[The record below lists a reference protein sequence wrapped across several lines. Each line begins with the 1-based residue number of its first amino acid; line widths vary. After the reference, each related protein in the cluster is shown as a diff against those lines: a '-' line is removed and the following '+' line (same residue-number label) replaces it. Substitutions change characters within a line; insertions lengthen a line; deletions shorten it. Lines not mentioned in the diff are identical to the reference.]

1 MAKLFNT
8 EKLVKIALTKNV
20 KARDN
25 DHILYGQVLLDLGF
39 DLNISLKEF
48 LRGNYQQ
55 EIPSF
60 KSVERARRKLQELH
74 KELQGT
80 QKENRY
86 NETSE
91 YIAYNNTGKTFHS

>member
-8 EKLVKIALTKNV
+8 EKLVKTALTKNV
-20 KARDN
+20 KARDD

-39 DLNISLKEF
+39 DLNISLREF

-60 KSVERARRKLQELH
+60 KSVERARRMIQNLH

-80 QKENRY
+80 KKESRFE
-86 NETSE
+86 ETSE
-91 YIAYNNTGKTFHS
+91 YIAYNNTGKSFHC

>member
-8 EKLVKIALTKNV
+8 EKLVKHALKINT

-25 DHILYGQVLLDLGF
+25 DQILYGQVLLDLGF
-39 DLNISLKEF
+39 DLNMSLREF
-48 LRGNYQQ
+48 LRGNYEQ

-74 KELQGT
+74 KELQGI
-80 QKENRY
+80 KKNSRLE
-86 NETSE
+86 ESSE
-91 YIAYNNTGKTFHS
+91 YIAYNNTGKSFHC

>member
-8 EKLVKIALTKNV
+8 EKLVKTALIKNV
-20 KARDN
+20 KARDF
-25 DHILYGQVLLDLGF
+25 DTILFGQVLLDLGF
-39 DLNISLKEF
+39 DLNISLRDF
-48 LRGNYQQ
+48 LKGNYEQ

-60 KSVERARRKLQELH
+60 KSIERCRRKMQEIH
-74 KELQGT
+74 PELQGT

-91 YIAYNNTGKTFHS
+91 YIAYNKTGKSFHS

>member
-8 EKLVKIALTKNV
+8 EKLVKTALTKNV

-25 DHILYGQVLLDLGF
+25 DQICYGQVLLDLGF
-39 DLNISLKEF
+39 DLNISLREF
-48 LRGNYQQ
+48 LRGNYEQ

-60 KSVERARRKLQELH
+60 KSVERARRKLQEIH

-80 QKENRY
+80 KKNSRLEEN
-86 NETSE
+86 SE
-91 YIAYNNTGKTFHS
+91 YIAYNNTGKSFHC

>member
-1 MAKLFNT
+1 MGKLFNT
-8 EKLVKIALTKNV
+8 EKLVKQALIKNA

-25 DHILYGQVLLDLGF
+25 DKYLYGQVLMDLKF
-39 DLNISLKEF
+39 NLNISLREF

-55 EIPSF
+55 KIPSF

-80 QKENRY
+80 KKDSRFE
-86 NETSE
+86 ETSE
-91 YIAYNNTGKTFHS
+91 YIAYNNTGKTFHC